1 MIKATGHSSAR
12 SQAICPPSLLSD
24 LGAKHHYGKYRK
36 ISKDILNEVN
46 FSCINIPNEYSPGA
60 NGSLI
65 WQDICKKGRAKVL
78 LKCRQVDTSLPPG
91 KRKVH
96 LQHPLCV
103 EVWLEREQQVQVP
116 TPIFQEQPAVKN
128 QLHCG
133 FHQRFCLIV
142 VDCFIV
148 GNDRQV

>member
-96 LQHPLCV
+96 LQHPLLCRGLARKRTTSPSPHTHFPGAACSEESASLWV
-103 EVWLEREQQVQVP
+103 SSEIL
-116 TPIFQEQPAVKN
+116 FD
-128 QLHCG
+128 CG
-133 FHQRFCLIV
+133 
-142 VDCFIV
+142 
-148 GNDRQV
+148 